1 MAMDPMFTN
10 GIIAVKEKYFL
21 RDKLSRMCEM
31 GAEDA
36 FRLLLE
42 SGFGQG
48 AGADSYHEY
57 EALLEADEKD
67 IDKFIRDFAPSAAEA
82 EYLLAPRD
90 FHNAKAIV
98 KADVMGVPAD
108 SMLAPDGNV
117 PAEKIQQAYI
127 SEDTDELPE
136 EMGKAFAE
144 AKEYLANGDKEGAEI
159 GIIFDK
165 ALYRHLASSC
175 RRPAIL
181 KKFVAEK
188 ADMQN
193 ILTCMRSSSM
203 DYAKKYLLDG
213 GSLKERKLAKL
224 FESEDEGMK
233 AMSGTGLESFAR
245 MCYDA
250 KAEKK
255 PLSEAEKVLESY
267 ETDALAKNRF
277 DLKASEP
284 FMYYIFRRRAENENV
299 RIVMASLIAGMPEK
313 WIKERLR
320 GVQS

>member
-42 SGFGQG
+42 SGFGAG

-67 IDKFIRDFAPSAAEA
+67 IDKFIRDFAPSAADA

-98 KADVMGVPAD
+98 KADVMEIPVD
-108 SMLAPDGNV
+108 RMLAPDGNV
-117 PAEKIQQAYI
+117 PAEEIRKAYA
-127 SEDTDELPE
+127 SEDMDELPE
-136 EMGKAFAE
+136 EMKKAFAE
-144 AKEYLANGDKEGAEI
+144 AKEYLADGNREGAEI
-159 GIIFDK
+159 GTIFDK
-165 ALYRHLASSC
+165 ALYRHLAAKC
-175 RRPAIL
+175 RRPAVL

-203 DYAKKYLLDG
+203 DFAKKYLLDG
-213 GSLKERKLAKL
+213 GKLTERKLAKL

-245 MCYDA
+245 MCYDD
-250 KAEKK
+250 KSEKR
-255 PLSEAEKVLESY
+255 PLSDAEKVLESY
-267 ETDALAKNRF
+267 EIDAMAKNRF

-284 FMYYIFRRRAENENV
+284 FLYYIFRRRAENENV
-299 RIVMASLIAGMPEK
+299 RIVMASLIAGMPERN
-313 WIKERLR
+313 IKDRLR
-320 GVQS
+320 GVQT

>member
-21 RDKLSRMCEM
+21 REKLSRMCEM

-42 SGFGQG
+42 SGFGAG

-57 EALLEADEKD
+57 EALLQADEKD
-67 IDKFIRDFAPSAAEA
+67 TDKFIRDFAPSAAEA

-90 FHNAKAIV
+90 FHNAKAVV
-98 KADVMGVPAD
+98 KADVMGVDVAR
-108 SMLAPDGNV
+108 MLAPDGLV
-117 PAEKIQQAYI
+117 PVEKIQQAYA
-127 SEDTDELPE
+127 SEDFEGLPDE
-136 EMGKAFAE
+136 MQAAFAE
-144 AKEYLANGDKEGAEI
+144 AKEYLLGGDKEGAEI

-165 ALYRHLASSC
+165 ALYRHLAAKC
-175 RRPAIL
+175 KKPAVL

-188 ADMQN
+188 ADMMN
-193 ILTCMRSSSM
+193 IITCMRSSTM
-203 DYAKKYLLDG
+203 DYAKKYLMAG
-213 GSLKERKLAKL
+213 GKLTERKLAKL
-224 FESEDEGMK
+224 FENEDEGMK
-233 AMSGTGLESFAR
+233 AMSGSGMEPFAR

-250 KAEKK
+250 KAEAK
-255 PLSEAEKVLESY
+255 PLSEAEKALESY
-267 ETDALAKNRF
+267 ETDALSKNRF
-277 DLKASEP
+277 ELKAGEP

-320 GVQS
+320 GVTA

>member
-1 MAMDPMFTN
+1 MAMDPTFTN

-21 RDKLSRMCEM
+21 RDKLTRMCEM
-31 GAEDA
+31 SAEDA
-36 FRLLLE
+36 FRLLIE
-42 SGFGQG
+42 SGFGAG

-67 IDKFIRDFAPSAAEA
+67 TDKFIRDFAPSAAEA

-98 KADVMGVPAD
+98 KADIMGVPVD
-108 SMLAPDGNV
+108 RMLAPEGNV
-117 PAEKIQQAYI
+117 PVEQIQQAYT
-127 SEDTDELPE
+127 SEDMDELPE
-136 EMGKAFAE
+136 EMQKAFKE
-144 AKEYLANGDKEGAEI
+144 AREYLADGNREGAEI

-165 ALYRHLASSC
+165 ALYRHLAAKC
-175 RRPAIL
+175 RRPATL

-193 ILTCMRSSSM
+193 ILTCMRSAGM
-203 DYAKKYLLDG
+203 DYARKYLLAG
-213 GSLKERKLAKL
+213 GTLKERKLAKL

-245 MCYDA
+245 LCYDA

-255 PLSEAEKVLESY
+255 PLSDAEKVLESY

-277 DLKASEP
+277 DLKAGEP
-284 FMYYIFRRRAENENV
+284 FLYYIFRRRAENENV

-313 WIKERLR
+313 WIKDRLR
-320 GVQS
+320 GVQV

>member
-1 MAMDPMFTN
+1 MAMDPTFTN
-10 GIIAVKEKYFL
+10 GVIAVKEKYFL
-21 RDKLSRMCEM
+21 RDKLNRMCEM
-31 GAEDA
+31 SAEDA
-36 FRLLLE
+36 FRLLIE

-48 AGADSYHEY
+48 ATADSYHEY

-67 IDKFIRDFAPSAAEA
+67 TDKFIRDFAPSAADA

-98 KADVMGVPAD
+98 KAEIMNVPVD
-108 SMLAPDGNV
+108 RMLAPEGNV
-117 PAEKIQQAYI
+117 PVEQIQQAYA
-127 SEDTDELPE
+127 SEDFDELPE
-136 EMGKAFAE
+136 EMQKAFAE
-144 AKEYLANGDKEGAEI
+144 AKEYLAEGNREGAEI

-165 ALYRHLASSC
+165 ALYRHLAAKC
-175 RRPAIL
+175 KRPAVL
-181 KKFVAEK
+181 RKFVAEK

-193 ILTCMRSSSM
+193 ILTCMRSSNM
-203 DYAKKYLLDG
+203 DYARKYLMAG
-213 GSLKERKLAKL
+213 GKLTERKLAKL

-255 PLSEAEKVLESY
+255 PLSDAEKLLESY
-267 ETDALAKNRF
+267 ETDSLGKNRF
-277 DLKASEP
+277 DLKAGEP
-284 FMYYIFRRRAENENV
+284 FLYYIFRRRAENENV

-313 WIKERLR
+313 WIKDRLR
-320 GVQS
+320 GVQV

>member
-10 GIIAVKEKYFL
+10 GVIAVKEKYFL
-21 RDKLSRMCEM
+21 RDKLTRMCEM

-36 FRLLLE
+36 FRLLIE

-48 AGADSYHEY
+48 AVADSYREY

-67 IDKFIRDFAPSAAEA
+67 TDKFIRDFAPSAADA

-98 KADVMGVPAD
+98 KADIMGVPVD
-108 SMLAPDGNV
+108 RMLAPEGSV
-117 PAEKIQQAYI
+117 PVDKIKLAYT
-127 SEDTDELPE
+127 SGDTDKLPE
-136 EMGKAFAE
+136 EMARAFDE
-144 AKEYLANGDKEGAEI
+144 VKEYLAGGDKEGAEI

-165 ALYRHLASSC
+165 ALYRHLAANC
-175 RRPAIL
+175 KRPAVL
-181 KKFVAEK
+181 RKFVAGK

-203 DYAKKYLLDG
+203 DYAKKYLVEG
-213 GSLKERKLAKL
+213 GSIKERKLAKL

-233 AMSGTGLESFAR
+233 AMSGTGLEAFAR

-267 ETDALAKNRF
+267 ETDSLAKNRF

-284 FMYYIFRRRAENENV
+284 FLYYIFRRRAENENV

-320 GVQS
+320 GVQV